1 MSKVTQ
7 LGSGSRR
14 TQAHVCLMLGIRP
27 LTLLPNGPSTC
38 LDVTLLNTGQS
49 VERID
54 SPAWQNDTIDE
65 WVHLCCSFP
74 NSEEEFKLES
84 NICRLSEAPPDTP
97 MFCGTP
103 HVWADAGF
111 GKLWYLGPNLAHL
124 FFLLMIFSYVW
135 LCRASA
141 AAWGFL

>member
-54 SPAWQNDTIDE
+54 SPAWQNDTID
-65 WVHLCCSFP
+65 
-74 NSEEEFKLES
+74 
-84 NICRLSEAPPDTP
+84 LSGYIFVAASQT
-97 MFCGTP
+97 
-103 HVWADAGF
+103 A
-111 GKLWYLGPNLAHL
+111 KKNL
-124 FFLLMIFSYVW
+124 S
-135 LCRASA
+135 
-141 AAWGFL
+141 